1 MNKGDWLFTCKMN
14 PQQFSHNLS
23 NGDFLT
29 LEGGSHSKTH
39 CGCNAIS
46 TSYAKWFIET
56 DISKVYDDLNFYGKL
71 SPFRRIEKYHYVR
84 TFGELELHYY
94 GKYPLKKLRQSPS
107 SYQRRFNKRWL
118 VYKGIEIELSSEYN
132 LFEVYETWVKKKCEQ
147 DGIEFEG
154 I

>member
-1 MNKGDWLFTCKMN
+1 MNKGDLLFTCKMN

-23 NGDFLT
+23 NGDFAT

-46 TSYAKWFIET
+46 TSYAKWFIENE
-56 DISKVYDDLNFYGKL
+56 KRLK
-71 SPFRRIEKYHYVR
+71 SPEEKIHYVR

-94 GKYPLKKLRQSPS
+94 GKKPLKKLRQTPS
-107 SYQRRFNKRWL
+107 SYQRRFHKRWL
-118 VYKGIEIELSSEYN
+118 VYKGIEIELSSEYV
-132 LFEVYETWVKKKCEQ
+132 LFDVYETWVKKKCEQ
-147 DGIEFEG
+147 DGIKFEG